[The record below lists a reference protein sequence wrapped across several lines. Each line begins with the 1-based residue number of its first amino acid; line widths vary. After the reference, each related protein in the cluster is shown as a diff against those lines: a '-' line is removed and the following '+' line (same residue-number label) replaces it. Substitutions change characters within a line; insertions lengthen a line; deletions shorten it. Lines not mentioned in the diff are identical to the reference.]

1 MIPPRSAHLP
11 GMTPQERLAISR
23 RAILQ
28 CMTRGSHDGDDPLQ
42 GDAAAGAGD
51 TSSPRRPGSLGRLW
65 RALRRT
71 TLIWWRSHPA
81 HLAADAVQPV
91 LRQYAQ
97 AHPLKLLGVAAA
109 LGAVLVLAR
118 PWRLIPVTGLLMTAL
133 KSKAFTHFIA
143 SVLMPDTGRDRYPH

>member
-11 GMTPQERLAISR
+11 GMKPQERLAISR

-71 TLIWWRSHPA
+71 TTIWWRSHPA
-81 HLAADAVQPV
+81 HLAVEVVQPA
-91 LRQYAQ
+91 LGQYAR
-97 AHPLKLLGVAAA
+97 AHPLTLLGVAAA
-109 LGAVLVLAR
+109 LGAVVVLAK
-118 PWRLIPVTGLLMTAL
+118 PWRLIPVTGLLMATF

-143 SVLMPDTGRDRYPH
+143 SVLMPEPDRNRHHH

>member
-1 MIPPRSAHLP
+1 MIPPRAAHLP

-28 CMTRGSHDGDDPLQ
+28 CMTHKGRDGSEPLQ
-42 GDAAAGAGD
+42 GDSADSTGETSGA
-51 TSSPRRPGSLGRLW
+51 RRPGSLSSLW

-71 TLIWWRSHPA
+71 TAIWWRSHPA
-81 HLAADAVQPV
+81 HLAAEVAQPV
-91 LRQYAQ
+91 LGQYARS
-97 AHPLKLLGVAAA
+97 HPWTLLVVAAA
-109 LGAVLVLAR
+109 LGAVVVLAR

-143 SVLMPDTGRDRYPH
+143 SALMPDPGRNRHPP